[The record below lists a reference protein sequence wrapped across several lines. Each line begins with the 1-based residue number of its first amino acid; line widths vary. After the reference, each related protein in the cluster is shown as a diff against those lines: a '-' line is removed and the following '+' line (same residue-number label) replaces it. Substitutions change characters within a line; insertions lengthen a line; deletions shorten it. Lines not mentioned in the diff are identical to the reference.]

1 MVDPDNACGAPL
13 MFAKF
18 KVVQNHPRVP
28 GPLNIGKEPYDR
40 SKCCDINCKKLRRES
55 KTFRILCLSSVSISV
70 DRDGTS
76 GMKEHLV
83 VEVGALSSSLSY
95 SAGISV
101 TQLSVFPEKL
111 SHQASIAS
119 NYFLLSRAGR

>member
-40 SKCCDINCKKLRRES
+40 SKCYDIVLLEVAK
-55 KTFRILCLSSVSISV
+55 RIENI
-70 DRDGTS
+70 
-76 GMKEHLV
+76 
-83 VEVGALSSSLSY
+83 
-95 SAGISV
+95 
-101 TQLSVFPEKL
+101 
-111 SHQASIAS
+111 
-119 NYFLLSRAGR
+119 